1 MTDRKRGRPQKHEWI
16 EFKDLD
22 NNYSPEAQYLK
33 WASVNNSALARPG
46 SYGCPQCSSKDFK
59 LRHDKKFKNIRF
71 YCQECGH
78 ETSFR
83 IKKPP
88 KHNLRFIQNYN
99 DKGILIDE
107 KTADDY
113 HEKTTREI
121 VDSAVLLAEQKL
133 DLGGEWFNDV
143 SGIQEQDRYLTL
155 EEALECTRRNCMK
168 AMLEA
173 MLKETEY
180 ETEEDRLVDL
190 YAETSRNDGKN

>member
-22 NNYSPEAQYLK
+22 NNYSPEAQHLK

-46 SYGCPQCSSKDFK
+46 SHGCPQCKSKNFK

-88 KHNLRFIQNYN
+88 KHNLRIIQIHN
-99 DKGILIDE
+99 DKGILIGE
-107 KTADDY
+107 KTADNY

-133 DLGGEWFNDV
+133 DLGGEWFDGV
-143 SGIQEQDRYLTL
+143 IGIHEQDRYLTL
-155 EEALECTRRNCMK
+155 EEALERIKRNYVK
-168 AMLEA
+168 TMLEA
-173 MLKETEY
+173 MLNETEY
-180 ETEEDRLVDL
+180 EREEDRLGDL
-190 YAETSRNDGKN
+190 EAETSCDDGKN

>member
-1 MTDRKRGRPQKHEWI
+1 MMVRKRGRPQKHEWI
-16 EFKDLD
+16 EFKGLD

-46 SYGCPQCSSKDFK
+46 SHGCPQCSSKNFK

-83 IKKPP
+83 IKRPP
-88 KHNLRFIQNYN
+88 KHNPRIIQVYN
-99 DKGILIDE
+99 DKGVLIGK

-113 HEKTTREI
+113 HEKTKREI

-133 DLGGEWFNDV
+133 DLGSEWFDGV
-143 SGIQEQDRYLTL
+143 SGIHEQDRYLAL
-155 EEALECTRRNCMK
+155 EEALARIKRNYMK
-168 AMLEA
+168 TMLEA

-180 ETEEDRLVDL
+180 EKEEDRLADL
-190 YAETSRNDGKN
+190 EAETSGDHGEN

>member
-1 MTDRKRGRPQKHEWI
+1 MMMRTWGRPQKHEWI

-46 SYGCPQCSSKDFK
+46 SYGCPQCSSKNFK

-83 IKKPP
+83 IKKPS
-88 KHNLRFIQNYN
+88 KHNPRIIQIYN
-99 DKGILIDE
+99 DKGVLIGE
-107 KTADDY
+107 TSADDY

-121 VDSAVLLAEQKL
+121 VDSAVVLAEQKL
-133 DLGGEWFNDV
+133 DLSGEWFDGV
-143 SGIQEQDRYLTL
+143 SAIHEQDRYLTL
-155 EEALECTRRNCMK
+155 EAALERIKRNYMK
-168 AMLEA
+168 TILEA
-173 MLKETEY
+173 MLT
-180 ETEEDRLVDL
+180 ETEEQIEEERLGDL
-190 YAETSRNDGKN
+190 EAETSGDHGE

>member
-1 MTDRKRGRPQKHEWI
+1 MMMRKRGRPQKHEWI

-33 WASVNNSALARPG
+33 WVSVNNSALARPG
-46 SYGCPQCSSKDFK
+46 YHGCPQCKSKTFK

-83 IKKPP
+83 IKNPP
-88 KHNLRFIQNYN
+88 KQNLRIIQIYN
-99 DKGILIDE
+99 DKGVLIGE
-107 KTADDY
+107 RTADDY

-121 VDSAVLLAEQKL
+121 ADSAVLLAEQKL
-133 DLGGEWFNDV
+133 DLGGEWFDGV
-143 SGIQEQDRYLTL
+143 VGIHERDRYLTL
-155 EEALECTRRNCMK
+155 EEALERIKGNRMK

-180 ETEEDRLVDL
+180 EREEDRLADFG
-190 YAETSRNDGKN
+190 N

>member
-1 MTDRKRGRPQKHEWI
+1 MMVRKRGRPRKHEWI

-33 WASVNNSALARPG
+33 WAGVNNSTLARLG
-46 SYGCPQCSSKDFK
+46 SYGCPQCSSKNFK

-88 KHNLRFIQNYN
+88 KHNLRIIQIHN
-99 DKGILIDE
+99 DKGILIGE
-107 KTADDY
+107 KIADDY

-121 VDSAVLLAEQKL
+121 VDSAVLLAEQKM
-133 DLGGEWFNDV
+133 DLGGEWFDGV
-143 SGIQEQDRYLTL
+143 SGIHEQDRYLTR
-155 EEALECTRRNCMK
+155 EEALERIKRNYMK
-168 AMLEA
+168 TMLEA

-180 ETEEDRLVDL
+180 EKEEDRLADL
-190 YAETSRNDGKN
+190 ETETSCDDGKK

>member
-1 MTDRKRGRPQKHEWI
+1 MMMRKRGRPQKHEWI

-46 SYGCPQCSSKDFK
+46 SYGCTQCKSKNFK

-71 YCQECGH
+71 YCQERGH

-88 KHNLRFIQNYN
+88 KHNLRIIQIHN
-99 DKGILIDE
+99 DKGILIGK

-113 HEKTTREI
+113 HEKTKREI
-121 VDSAVLLAEQKL
+121 ADSAVLLAEQKL
-133 DLGGEWFNDV
+133 DLGGEWFDGV
-143 SGIQEQDRYLTL
+143 VGIHEQDRYLAL
-155 EEALECTRRNCMK
+155 EEALERIKRNYMK

-180 ETEEDRLVDL
+180 EKEEDRLADL
-190 YAETSRNDGKN
+190 EAETSGDHGEN